1 MLNKNTTLAKAQ
13 FVHRLFSSIANH
25 YDFMNSLLSFNQDN
39 YWRDCL
45 LHHIPL
51 KPSDQLLDVCC
62 GTGKMTAKLANCLDY
77 GGKVI
82 GLDFCEPMLA
92 KAAERIKSHPNRK
105 VIELISGDAL
115 ALPFPDNTFDHVVT
129 AFGLRNLPN
138 ITEPLTEMYRVVK
151 PGGTVTSVELSKPSL
166 PVLKQVYFLYFE
178 KIAPLLGKI
187 KVGRDGFYSWL
198 PESLKEYPD
207 QHQVTN
213 LFEQVRFQHVSFTEL
228 TGGIATIH
236 RGIK

>member
-1 MLNKNTTLAKAQ
+1 MINKDATQAKAQ

-25 YDFMNSLLSFNQDN
+25 YDFMNSLLSLNQDN
-39 YWRDCL
+39 HWRNCL
-45 LHHIPL
+45 LQQIPL
-51 KPSDQLLDVCC
+51 KSTDQILDVCC
-62 GTGKMTAKLANCLDY
+62 GTGKMTAKIAHRLDY
-77 GGKVI
+77 VGKVI

-105 VIELISGDAL
+105 MIELISGDAL
-115 ALPFPDNTFDHVVT
+115 ALPFPDNTFNHVVT

-138 ITEPLTEMYRVVK
+138 ITEPLIEMYRVAK
-151 PGGTVTSVELSKPSL
+151 PGGTVTSVELSKPSY
-166 PVLKQVYFLYFE
+166 PVLKQLYFLYFE
-178 KIAPLLGKI
+178 EIAPLLGKI

-207 QHQVTN
+207 QHEVTG
-213 LFEQVRFQHVSFTEL
+213 LFQQLGFQNVSCTEL

-236 RGIK
+236 SGVK